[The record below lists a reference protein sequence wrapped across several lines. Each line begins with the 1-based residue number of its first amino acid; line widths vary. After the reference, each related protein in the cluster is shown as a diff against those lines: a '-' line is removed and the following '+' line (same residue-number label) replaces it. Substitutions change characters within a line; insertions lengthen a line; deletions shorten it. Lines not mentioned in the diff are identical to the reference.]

1 MPCYCC
7 CFHVSR
13 KKQASAGPYSRSV
26 GGGGTGLSSDKNIK
40 LFSYSEL
47 RSATGNFHRSNRIGR
62 GGFGTV
68 YKGTLRN
75 GGGDVAVKVLSA
87 HSRQGAKE
95 FLTEIDVIANVRHP
109 NLVALVGCCVE
120 GDHRVLVYEH
130 LRNGSLHRALLAS
143 SASGSGSD
151 RSRLTWTVR
160 RGVCVG
166 VARGLAFLHEGM
178 ESGPVVHRDIKASN
192 VLLDAGYGARIGDF
206 GLARLFPDDA
216 THVSTRVAGTP
227 GYLAPEYAWH
237 GQLTKKADVYSF
249 GVLVLETVTGKSSSR
264 SLRLSG
270 GGADGVLVERVW
282 ELYEAGNLR
291 EMVDPAMAGDYGCA
305 FTAEKEEEAVR
316 YMKVALLCT
325 QAAPLRRPSMPQV
338 VEMLERDD
346 VRVRETE
353 LTPPG
358 FYVVRPNNSRQGSGS
373 KSSDA
378 VSSMLVASRTMTELA
393 PR

>member
-1 MPCYCC
+1 MPCCCC
-7 CFHVSR
+7 CFLVSS
-13 KKQASAGPYSRSV
+13 KKQASGLDSRTSV
-26 GGGGTGLSSDKNIK
+26 GGAGLSSDLKNIK

-47 RSATGNFHRSNRIGR
+47 RSATSNFHRSNKIGQ

-68 YKGTLRN
+68 YKGTLRDD
-75 GGGDVAVKVLSA
+75 GGDVAVKVLSA
-87 HSRQGAKE
+87 QSRQGSKE

-109 NLVALVGCCVE
+109 NLVALVGCCAE
-120 GDHRVLVYEH
+120 GDHRILVYEH

-143 SASGSGSD
+143 ASGSDSD
-151 RSRLTWTVR
+151 NSRLTWSIR

-166 VARGLAFLHEGM
+166 VARGLAFLHEDM
-178 ESGPVVHRDIKASN
+178 ASGPIVHRDIKASN

-206 GLARLFPDDA
+206 GLAKLFPDDA
-216 THVSTRVAGTP
+216 THVSTRIAGTP

-264 SLRLSG
+264 SLVLS

-291 EMVDPAMAGDYGCA
+291 EMVDPAMMMGDDDGC
-305 FTAEKEEEAVR
+305 FTTIEKEEGEAVR

-346 VRVRETE
+346 VRVREKE

-358 FYVVRPNNSRQGSGS
+358 YVVKPNSRQGSGS

-378 VSSMLVASRTMTELA
+378 MSSMLVASHTMTELA